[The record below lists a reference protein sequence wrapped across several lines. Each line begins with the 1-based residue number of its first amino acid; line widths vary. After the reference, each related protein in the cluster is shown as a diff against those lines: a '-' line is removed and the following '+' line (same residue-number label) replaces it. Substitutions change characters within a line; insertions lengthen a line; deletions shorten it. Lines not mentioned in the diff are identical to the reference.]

1 MLKMAAKPQ
10 DNNIEQGTARST
22 CVLVSAGLS
31 ILFLVVY
38 SGCNWITARRGSVGT
53 FYFEWER
60 EIPFVPFFI
69 APYMSIDLFFIAAPF
84 LCRSNE
90 ELRTFS
96 RRVIAAIVIA
106 GICFL
111 VVPLRFAFP
120 RPHADG
126 VLGVIFDWFRGMD
139 APYNLFPSLHAALML
154 LLIDLYRR
162 HTRGFLRAA
171 VTIWFALI
179 ALSPLLTY
187 QHHLI
192 DILGGLALAAG
203 CFYFIRVH
211 FSSLPKSPDP
221 NNRPSLS
228 RL

>member
-1 MLKMAAKPQ
+1 MTTRVVKRPL
-10 DNNIEQGTARST
+10 
-22 CVLVSAGLS
+22 LVSAGLS

-38 SGCNWITARRGSVGT
+38 SGCNWITARRHGVGT

-60 EIPFVPFFI
+60 HIPFVPFFI

-84 LCRSNE
+84 LCRSNA

-96 RRVIAAIVIA
+96 RRIIAAIVIA

-120 RPHADG
+120 RPRADG
-126 VLGVIFDWFRGMD
+126 VLGAIFDWFRALD

-154 LLIDLYRR
+154 LLIDLYWR
-162 HTRGFLRAA
+162 HTRGFFRAA

-179 ALSPLLTY
+179 ALSPLFTY

-192 DILGGLALAAG
+192 DILGGLALGAG
-203 CFYFIRVH
+203 CFYFIRDRA
-211 FSSLPKSPDP
+211 FSSLPKSSDS
-221 NNRPSLS
+221 NNRASLS